1 MHSGMRWFSTLIGV
15 SILALGALSQ
25 QGGIAGRTWR
35 LTGPMQG
42 VWELPHTQQG
52 KGFLAGSVDALGG
65 GALYA
70 FDALLIDV
78 GSPCLSCIEGTITGT
93 LDAEY
98 KQDEFYTP
106 FVANTATSLLLR
118 FEGSAITG
126 SGENNTLEILIPEVR
141 FKKVTP
147 QVSGPDI
154 VQASVEFEVYSDE
167 TNNPL
172 QVYIISEDSA
182 AL

>member
-93 LDAEY
+93 LDDGIGPGPDY
-98 KQDEFYTP
+98 
-106 FVANTATSLLLR
+106 L
-118 FEGSAITG
+118 
-126 SGENNTLEILIPEVR
+126 
-141 FKKVTP
+141 
-147 QVSGPDI
+147 VSGRYIGFFTGEGMLQATLTRPSGVPAGRI
-154 VQASVEFEVYSDE
+154 VGRFDDTSWDE
-167 TNNPL
+167 PGAFGGRWTIRP
-172 QVYIISEDSA
+172 
-182 AL
+182 